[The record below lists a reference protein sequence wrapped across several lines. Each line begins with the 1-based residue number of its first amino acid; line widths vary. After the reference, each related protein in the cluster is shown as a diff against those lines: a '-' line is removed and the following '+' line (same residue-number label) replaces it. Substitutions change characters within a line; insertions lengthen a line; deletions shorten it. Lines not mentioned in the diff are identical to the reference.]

1 MQRTPLI
8 CARVG
13 NTLANETDKQTKFNA
28 ETTIGLL
35 KYAYFREKMGGR
47 NYCQKTMIEVIR
59 ECNEVAGKMFDKF
72 YGHNLAIMRS
82 FDFKESEK
90 YYGHMLVSEGEEYSV
105 TRVGIEVPV
114 YFFNKKLIPELT
126 VDGLHEWLNI
136 LCCFLDLE
144 GMVKH
149 VKGPA
154 QTRQYDLLAKR
165 RALHVGRI
173 DQTIDRL
180 SRMAIVEKE
189 DVF

>member
-1 MQRTPLI
+1 MI
-8 CARVG
+8 CARAG
-13 NTLANETDKQTKFNA
+13 LALKNEKDKKTNVNA
-28 ETTIGLL
+28 EITINLFR
-35 KYAYFREKMGGR
+35 YAYLRETMGNR
-47 NYCQKTMIEVIR
+47 EYTAKTMIAVIR
-59 ECNEVAGKMFDKF
+59 ECKEVSGAILDK
-72 YGHNLAIMRS
+72 YYRHNLSIMRS
-82 FDFKESEK
+82 FDFKKSDK
-90 YYGHMLVSEGEEYSV
+90 YWGHKLVSQGEEYSV